1 MSRDMILI
9 PKHFINSFPNDM
21 ELGAKVREFYH
32 TEYGVPKENQWICE
46 YCGRDTSGIDDDY
59 LVNTSHLECVIK
71 MNP

>member
-9 PKHFINSFPNDM
+9 PKNFINTYSNDM

-32 TEYGVPKENQWICE
+32 SEYGEPKENQWICE
-46 YCGRDTSGIDDDY
+46 YCGGDTSEIDGDY